1 MALAGNIA
9 SARVDIVRPS
19 ARIIKFLLLTPDTSA
34 WTRGRLQPEMMER
47 LSEKRLWQGARM
59 WEKQM
64 PVPTISSGLYRRC
77 CFTQASL

>member
-1 MALAGNIA
+1 
-9 SARVDIVRPS
+9 
-19 ARIIKFLLLTPDTSA
+19 
-34 WTRGRLQPEMMER
+34 MMER

-77 CFTQASL
+77 CFTQASLWLCCASQLPPTATCMNLGLPDAGELSGVSG